1 MFWQT
6 KFTAIKIQDME
17 KKIITLTVKLS
28 DLIHFPRV
36 NILHKKGFTT
46 RIWFLPVCYQ
56 KIKVYN
62 ASNETIQHPRT
73 RSLAAYFFCFREEAP
88 ENFAR
93 SVSKQSLEIKKGI
106 AFIHDLLH
114 LKRFEVDHQ
123 RELPVLLRKLPW
135 RSN

>member
-1 MFWQT
+1 M
-6 KFTAIKIQDME
+6 
-17 KKIITLTVKLS
+17 VLS
-28 DLIHFPRV
+28 GI
-36 NILHKKGFTT
+36 
-46 RIWFLPVCYQ
+46 RICYQ

-73 RSLAAYFFCFREEAP
+73 RSRAAYFFCFREEAP

-93 SVSKQSLEIKKGI
+93 SVSKQSSEIKKGI

-135 RSN
+135 WSNWPASQEKKYILRIGSVFSNIIVNEVIFYSSLLERLLHNYFFTK